1 MAITDQPFTG
11 DSGGAAEPCASPAP
25 IYQRRPTLAQ
35 FTFERDPRLL
45 RALLQDISEA
55 LESSHPSL
63 RHEVRL
69 LISEI
74 VGRLLQRCPEVTVQ
88 LDLVIKADS
97 VRVDVPETGGECDF
111 WDALDNEVFTDL
123 TSGWG
128 RDRRGSGGAWFEIS
142 ASSAEVTIAA

>member
-1 MAITDQPFTG
+1 MATTDLPSTG
-11 DSGGAAEPCASPAP
+11 KPGASPDA
-25 IYQRRPTLAQ
+25 INQRRPTLAQ
-35 FTFERDPRLL
+35 FSFERDPRLL

-55 LESSHPSL
+55 LDSSHPSL

-74 VGRLLQRCPEVTVQ
+74 VGRLLRRCPEVTVQ

-97 VRVDVPETGGECDF
+97 VRVDVAETGGDCDF
-111 WDALDNEVFTDL
+111 WGALDDPVFTDL

-142 ASSAEVTIAA
+142 APSAEVPIAA